1 MSTLLRLLLYASVI
15 GVAALVLLRPR
26 RLERYGRLLRRVGYA
41 YVAAILISAALRV
54 LGIVDWS

>member
-1 MSTLLRLLLYASVI
+1 MSTLLRLLFFASLIAVTVI
-15 GVAALVLLRPR
+15 VVYRPR
-26 RLERYGRLLRRVGYA
+26 RLRRYGRRIRQVGYA